1 MFIESQKRKIDNE
14 KRELNK
20 AKAIYSPRDD
30 GIVSI
35 LLVLFP
41 VLVCFKITQRKN
53 EYVRYQEL
61 SNSQLIDCCDR
72 QVVQEQHVTR

>member
-1 MFIESQKRKIDNE
+1 MLNKLTSLLGLGDVKDELQMFIESQKRKIDNE

-30 GIVSI
+30 GIVSS

-41 VLVCFKITQRKN
+41 SSVCFEVSQREK
-53 EYVRYQEL
+53 
-61 SNSQLIDCCDR
+61 
-72 QVVQEQHVTR
+72 